1 MEKNRKPRGGKGG
14 RPAKNDPAVYR
25 FSVNFSAVEHARFL
39 DLYEQSGLLSK
50 AAFIKARVFNE
61 AFRVVKTD
69 RGTLLQDTAD
79 FREGIIQL
87 PVDGR
92 TGDHVIRAEALKG
105 TPADAQ
111 VTADPLAVHPFVV
124 YILLI
129 PYTLLSRGRGDCGP
143 SIFSIRPTSSL

>member
-69 RGTLLQDTAD
+69 RGTLWCVL
-79 FREGIIQL
+79 L
-87 PVDGR
+87 
-92 TGDHVIRAEALKG
+92 
-105 TPADAQ
+105 
-111 VTADPLAVHPFVV
+111 VV
-124 YILLI
+124 LVY
-129 PYTLLSRGRGDCGP
+129 GQ
-143 SIFSIRPTSSL
+143 

>member
-69 RGTLLQDTAD
+69 RGTLEELHAHFSEKKTLALLYKLERAT
-79 FREGIIQL
+79 RELAAVGQ
-87 PVDGR
+87 
-92 TGDHVIRAEALKG
+92 
-105 TPADAQ
+105 Q
-111 VTADPLAVHPFVV
+111 VVS
-124 YILLI
+124 
-129 PYTLLSRGRGDCGP
+129 LSEEFKQRW
-143 SIFSIRPTSSL
+143 

>member
-61 AFRVVKTD
+61 VFRVVKTD
-69 RGTLLQDTAD
+69 RG
-79 FREGIIQL
+79 
-87 PVDGR
+87 
-92 TGDHVIRAEALKG
+92 
-105 TPADAQ
+105 
-111 VTADPLAVHPFVV
+111 VHN
-124 YILLI
+124 LI
-129 PYTLLSRGRGDCGP
+129 GQMN
-143 SIFSIRPTSSL
+143 I

>member
-50 AAFIKARVFNE
+50 AAFIKARVFNG

-69 RGTLLQDTAD
+69 RRNARIRGEADRFPRPIPCRGNELQPGGEGAARAF
-79 FREGIIQL
+79 FREEN
-87 PVDGR
+87 
-92 TGDHVIRAEALKG
+92 TRAAL
-105 TPADAQ
+105 
-111 VTADPLAVHPFVV
+111 
-124 YILLI
+124 
-129 PYTLLSRGRGDCGP
+129 
-143 SIFSIRPTSSL
+143 

>member
-61 AFRVVKTD
+61 AFQVVKELHAHFSEKK
-69 RGTLLQDTAD
+69 TLALLYKLERAT
-79 FREGIIQL
+79 RELAAVGQ
-87 PVDGR
+87 
-92 TGDHVIRAEALKG
+92 
-105 TPADAQ
+105 Q
-111 VTADPLAVHPFVV
+111 VVS
-124 YILLI
+124 
-129 PYTLLSRGRGDCGP
+129 LSEEFKQRW
-143 SIFSIRPTSSL
+143 

>member
-69 RGTLLQDTAD
+69 RGTLEYVAKLTAFHAQ
-79 FREGIIQL
+79 FRAVGTNCA
-87 PVDGR
+87 PVKA
-92 TGDHVIRAEALKG
+92 I
-105 TPADAQ
+105 
-111 VTADPLAVHPFVV
+111 
-124 YILLI
+124 
-129 PYTLLSRGRGDCGP
+129 
-143 SIFSIRPTSSL
+143 